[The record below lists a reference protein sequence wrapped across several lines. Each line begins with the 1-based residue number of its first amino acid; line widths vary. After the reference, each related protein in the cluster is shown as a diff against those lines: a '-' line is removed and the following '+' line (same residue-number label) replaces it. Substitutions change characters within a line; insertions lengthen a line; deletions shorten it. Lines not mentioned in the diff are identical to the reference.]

1 MALLNVDE
9 FPAQPTEDTNQV
21 YVVRNVGLRVGTHK
35 FHRFPGKFIPHVPRW
50 ALRRYGSEG
59 KPIVV
64 LDPFCGSGTTLVET
78 ALAGHSGYGMD
89 VDPIARLIAKVKTT
103 PLDLRVLSS
112 ACAKIKEFI
121 AQKRAGTLKPTI
133 PTLSHWFNETAV
145 RDLSLIRE
153 GIEEFR
159 QKNDIYEFLLT
170 VFIAVIRRVSN
181 ADNQTQKTYVSH
193 THPKTPE
200 LAKPLFLAT
209 LEDYTTRLVE
219 FGNLRRLMGGHA
231 RVLCDWEAREFAA
244 SWRANDLPA
253 VDLVITSPPYVKTV
267 DYVYNQMAEY
277 FWIGD
282 LFGLRT
288 QTEQNRHKQIYIGT
302 QHLNG
307 TNVSNQLETGNNEI
321 DELVA
326 QVRKRDRKNG
336 FICAKY
342 FYDMQRHFSEVE
354 KVLKRGGHYV
364 LVVGDS
370 VVSGQAV
377 QTHSLLPACGARFGF
392 VLERVFRY
400 EIRNRHMR
408 FPRAGRGGI
417 VEHDWI
423 LDFRLE

>member
-1 MALLNVDE
+1 MALLTVEE
-9 FPAQPTEDTNQV
+9 FPSQPTHDTSQV
-21 YVVRNVGLRVGTHK
+21 YVVRNVGLREGTHK

-50 ALRRYGSEG
+50 ALRRYGSDG
-59 KPIVV
+59 RPIVV
-64 LDPFCGSGTTLVET
+64 LDPFCGSGTTLVEST
-78 ALAGHSGYGMD
+78 LAGHSGYGFD
-89 VDPIARLIAKVKTT
+89 VDPIARLIARVKTT
-103 PLDLRVLSS
+103 PLDLGVLSKS
-112 ACAKIKEFI
+112 CTEIKKFT
-121 AQKRAGTLKPTI
+121 AQKRAGSFRPAI
-133 PTLSHWFNETAV
+133 PTLSHWFNEAAV

-153 GIEEFR
+153 GIEQFR
-159 QKNDIYEFLLT
+159 EKRDVYEFLLT
-170 VFIAVIRRVSN
+170 VFIAVIRRASN

-193 THPKTPE
+193 THAKIPE
-200 LAKPLFLAT
+200 ATKPLFLGT

-219 FGNLRRLMGGHA
+219 FGNLQKLMGGRA
-231 RVLCDWEAREFAA
+231 SVLGNWDAREFVA
-244 SWRANDLPA
+244 SWHANQLPA
-253 VDLVITSPPYVKTV
+253 VDLVVTSPPYVKTV
-267 DYVYNQMAEY
+267 DYVYNQMGEY

-282 LFGLRT
+282 LFGLTT
-288 QTEQNRHKQIYIGT
+288 QREQNRHKQVYIGT

-307 TNVSNQLETGNNEI
+307 ADVATQLETGNYEI

-326 QVRKRDRKNG
+326 KIRKKDRKNG
-336 FICAKY
+336 YICSKY
-342 FYDMQRHFSEVE
+342 FHDMQRHFSEVQ
-354 KVLKRGGHYV
+354 KILKRGRHYV

-377 QTHSLLPACGARFGF
+377 QTHSLLPACAARFGF